1 MNDIDS
7 GEYKNI
13 YYSVQDDCGENKG
26 GYYIEFFN
34 ILDNKTMEIDFDDRL
49 DYMVI
54 HANDEYEM
62 KNAKKVIENYIDNS
76 LIKEKEKNM
85 MNKKEIIS
93 QLKDLQR
100 DAKTRIDKDDPNDIS
115 RADFEALEEA
125 IKIIENSML
134 IKEYEI
140 LNKTYLVYIKEKENF
155 TEFYISEKDYGI
167 IEYVIGLDLNNT
179 GKNIEDFI
187 NDNLIE
193 WIYHY
198 NEG

>member
-26 GYYIEFFN
+26 GYYIEFFK

-54 HANDEYEM
+54 HVNDEYEM

-115 RADFEALEEA
+115 RADYEALEEA
-125 IKIIENSML
+125 IKIIENNML
-134 IKEYEI
+134 IKEYKI

-198 NEG
+198 NER